1 MVGETLAH
9 FEILEFLG
17 QGGFGQVYRARDTV
31 LDRPVAIKV
40 LPDSL
45 STDATRRARFRREA
59 RAASRLTHPNICT
72 IYEFGQQGARSFIA
86 MELVAGRTLKQ
97 RITQAPIQPA
107 EAVDIAIQIGEGL
120 AAAHAMGVLHLDIK
134 SANIALS
141 ADDHVKILDFG
152 LARLVGVDEPSPLET
167 LSSSTETMIGTVS
180 GTLPYMAPEQLRSLA
195 LDHRTDQFAFGVVC
209 YEMLSGVL
217 PFRGGTIFE
226 TASSIL
232 NIDPIALPSLAPGV
246 PPEFARLVHQMLEKT
261 PDRRVAST
269 RDVLAALKDVRQQLA
284 SGEIRGELSSD
295 TGRVSSSGMLRV
307 DTRRV
312 PSIAVLAFENLAADA
327 ENDYFSEGLSE
338 DLTNALAHIPG
349 IKVASRTSA
358 FFFKGKRQD
367 IRQIAAALGV
377 ETVLEGSVR
386 KSGNRI
392 RVTAQLINA
401 ADGYHIWSETYDRQ
415 VEDVFA
421 IQDEVSR
428 TIAETLEVKLL
439 GSAQQSLA
447 PRHTKNIEAYK
458 LYLQGRYHWNRRY
471 RGGMQAALRFFQQAA
486 DKDPT
491 FALPHSGLA
500 DSLAV
505 LGFYNYLPPH
515 EAFPKAKASAEA
527 ALRSD
532 DTLAEAH
539 ASLAFIKTFFDWD
552 WDGADRE
559 FAAALKLEPNYA
571 MTHWWSASSLL
582 VRGRVAESDR
592 ELQRALKAEP
602 WSAIISGGA
611 AFHYYLRRDYE
622 QGLAQARRSLELDAA
637 FGPSFAF
644 QGWCLLQLGRLDEAV
659 ELWRRSAEL
668 MQQLSL
674 VQAMLGVTYARGGRD
689 VEARQIL
696 LELIERSR
704 STWVAPY
711 HVALL
716 CAALGEIDEAFE
728 WLERACEG
736 HNPWLPFIQVDPC
749 MDPLRNDPRLEH
761 LAARVGLPRANEPSR
776 QDSRS

>member
-1 MVGETLAH
+1 MVGETLSH
-9 FEILEFLG
+9 FEVLEFLG

-45 STDATRRARFRREA
+45 AADANRRSRFRREA

-86 MELVAGRTLKQ
+86 MELVAGRTLKE
-97 RITQAPIQPA
+97 RIAQAPIQPLA
-107 EAVDIAIQIGEGL
+107 ALDIAIQIAEGL

-134 SANIALS
+134 SANIVLGV
-141 ADDHVKILDFG
+141 DDHVKILDFG
-152 LARLVGVDEPSPLET
+152 LARLVGGDGPSPLET
-167 LSSSTETMIGTVS
+167 MSSSTQTMVGSVS
-180 GTLPYMAPEQLRSLA
+180 GTIPYMAPEQLRSGV

-209 YEMLSGVL
+209 YELTAGVL
-217 PFRGGTIFE
+217 PYRGGTVFE
-226 TASSIL
+226 TASAIL
-232 NIDPIALPSLAPGV
+232 STEPIALSSLAPAV
-246 PPEFARLVHQMLEKT
+246 PPEFARLVHQMLEKN

-269 RDVLAALKDVRQQLA
+269 RDVLAALKDVRQQLV
-284 SGEIRGELSSD
+284 SGELRGGLSDSHRVLSS
-295 TGRVSSSGMLRV
+295 RAVLRTEV
-307 DTRRV
+307 RRV
-312 PSIAVLAFENLAADA
+312 PSIAVLAFENLATDA

-349 IKVASRTSA
+349 LNVASRTSA

-377 ETVLEGSVR
+377 ENVLEGSVR

-415 VEDVFA
+415 VEDVFD
-421 IQDEVSR
+421 IQNEVSR

-447 PRHTKNIEAYK
+447 PRHTGNIEAYN

-471 RGGMQAALRFFQQAA
+471 KGGMQAALRFFQQAME
-486 DKDPT
+486 KDPT
-491 FALPHSGLA
+491 FALPYSGLA
-500 DSLAV
+500 DALAV

-515 EAFPKAKASAEA
+515 EAFAKAKASAEA
-527 ALRSD
+527 ALRID

-559 FAAALKLEPNYA
+559 FATALKLEPNYA

-592 ELQRALKAEP
+592 QLQLALKAEP

-611 AFHYYLRRDYE
+611 AFHYYFRRDYE
-622 QGLAQARRSLELDAA
+622 HGLVQARRSLELDPA
-637 FGPSFAF
+637 FGPSFGF
-644 QGWCLLQLGRLDEAV
+644 QGWCLLQLGRFDEAV
-659 ELWRRSAEL
+659 EMWQRSAEL

-674 VQAMLGVTYARGGRD
+674 VRAMLGVTYARSGRD
-689 VEARQIL
+689 VEARHIL
-696 LELIERSR
+696 LDLIEQSR

-716 CAALGEIDEAFE
+716 CAALGEIDDAFE
-728 WLERACEG
+728 WLERAYEG
-736 HNPWLPFIQVDPC
+736 HNQWLPFIQVDPC
-749 MDPLRNDPRLEH
+749 ADPLRNDPRLRQM
-761 LAARVGLPRANEPSR
+761 AVRVGLPA
-776 QDSRS
+776 

>member
-1 MVGETLAH
+1 MVGETLSH
-9 FEILEFLG
+9 FEVLEFLG
-17 QGGFGQVYRARDTV
+17 QGGFGQVYRARDTL

-45 STDATRRARFRREA
+45 SADANRRSRFRREA

-86 MELVAGRTLKQ
+86 MELVAGRTLKE
-97 RITQAPIQPA
+97 RIAQAPVQPLA
-107 EAVDIAIQIGEGL
+107 ALDIAVQIAEGL

-134 SANIALS
+134 SANIVLG

-152 LARLVGVDEPSPLET
+152 LARLVGGDEPSPLET
-167 LSSSTETMIGTVS
+167 MSSSTQTMIGTVS
-180 GTLPYMAPEQLRSLA
+180 GTIPYMAPEQLRGGT

-209 YEMLSGVL
+209 YELLAGML
-217 PFRGGTIFE
+217 PFRGGTVFE
-226 TASSIL
+226 TASAIL
-232 NIDPIALPSLAPGV
+232 NNDPISLSALAPAA
-246 PPEFARLVHQMLEKT
+246 PPAFARLVHQMLEKN
-261 PDRRVAST
+261 PDRRVDST
-269 RDVLAALKDVRQQLA
+269 RGVLAALKDIRQQLA
-284 SGEIRGELSSD
+284 SGELRGGLTSD
-295 TGRVSSSGMLRV
+295 TGRVPSSSTTLRMEG
-307 DTRRV
+307 RRV
-312 PSIAVLAFENLAADA
+312 PSIAVLAFANLAADA

-349 IKVASRTSA
+349 LKVASRTSA

-367 IRQIAAALGV
+367 IREIAAALAV
-377 ETVLEGSVR
+377 ENVLEGSVR

-392 RVTAQLINA
+392 RVTAQLIDA
-401 ADGYHIWSETYDRQ
+401 ANGYHIWSETYDRQ

-421 IQDEVSR
+421 LQDEVSR

-447 PRHTKNIEAYK
+447 PRHTGNIEAYN

-471 RGGMQAALRFFQQAA
+471 KGGMQAALRFFQQARE
-486 DKDPT
+486 KDPT
-491 FALPHSGLA
+491 FALPYSGLA
-500 DSLAV
+500 DALAV

-515 EAFPKAKASAEA
+515 EAFAQAKASAEA
-527 ALRSD
+527 ALRID

-571 MTHWWSASSLL
+571 MTHWWLASSLL
-582 VRGRVAESDR
+582 VRGRVPESDR
-592 ELQRALKAEP
+592 ELQLALKAEP

-611 AFHYYLRRDYE
+611 AFHYYFRRDYE
-622 QGLAQARRSLELDAA
+622 QGLVQARRSLELDPA
-637 FGPSFAF
+637 FGPSFGF
-644 QGWCLLQLGRLDEAV
+644 QGWCLLQLGRFDEAV

-674 VQAMLGVTYARGGRD
+674 VRAMLGVTYARSGRD
-689 VEARQIL
+689 VDARQIL
-696 LELIERSR
+696 LDLIEQSR
-704 STWVAPY
+704 SAWVAPY

-716 CAALGEIDEAFE
+716 CAALGEIDDAFE
-728 WLERACEG
+728 WLERAYEG

-749 MDPLRNDPRLEH
+749 ADPLRNDPRLQR
-761 LAARVGLPRANEPSR
+761 LAARVGLPA
-776 QDSRS
+776 

>member
-1 MVGETLAH
+1 MVGETLSH
-9 FEILEFLG
+9 FEVLEFLG
-17 QGGFGQVYRARDTV
+17 QGGFGQVYRARDTL

-45 STDATRRARFRREA
+45 SADANRRSRFRREA

-86 MELVAGRTLKQ
+86 MELVAGRTLKE
-97 RITQAPIQPA
+97 RIAQAPVEPLA
-107 EAVDIAIQIGEGL
+107 ALDIAVQIAEGL

-134 SANIALS
+134 SANIVLG

-152 LARLVGVDEPSPLET
+152 LARLVGGDEPSPLET
-167 LSSSTETMIGTVS
+167 MSSSTQTMIGTVS
-180 GTLPYMAPEQLRSLA
+180 GTIPYMAPEQLRGGA

-209 YEMLSGVL
+209 YELLAGML
-217 PFRGGTIFE
+217 PFRGGTVFE
-226 TASSIL
+226 TASAIL
-232 NIDPIALPSLAPGV
+232 NNDPISLSSLAPAA
-246 PPEFARLVHQMLEKT
+246 PTAFARLVHQMLEKN
-261 PDRRVAST
+261 PDRRVDST
-269 RDVLAALKDVRQQLA
+269 RGVLAALKDIRQQLA
-284 SGEIRGELSSD
+284 SGELRGGLTSD
-295 TGRVSSSGMLRV
+295 TGRVPSSSTTLRMEA
-307 DTRRV
+307 RRV
-312 PSIAVLAFENLAADA
+312 PSIAVLAFANLAADA

-349 IKVASRTSA
+349 LKVASRTSA

-367 IRQIAAALGV
+367 IREIAAALAV
-377 ETVLEGSVR
+377 ENVLEGSVR

-392 RVTAQLINA
+392 RVTAQLIDA
-401 ADGYHIWSETYDRQ
+401 ANGYHIWSETYDRQ

-421 IQDEVSR
+421 LQDEVSR

-447 PRHTKNIEAYK
+447 PRHTGNIEAYN

-471 RGGMQAALRFFQQAA
+471 KGGMQAALRFFQQARE
-486 DKDPT
+486 KDPT
-491 FALPHSGLA
+491 FALPYSGLA
-500 DSLAV
+500 DALAV

-515 EAFPKAKASAEA
+515 EAFAQAKASAEA
-527 ALRSD
+527 ALRID

-582 VRGRVAESDR
+582 VRGRLPESDR
-592 ELQRALKAEP
+592 ALQLALKAEP

-611 AFHYYLRRDYE
+611 AFHYYFRRDYE
-622 QGLAQARRSLELDAA
+622 QGLVQARRSLELDPA

-644 QGWCLLQLGRLDEAV
+644 QGWCLLQLGRFDEAV

-674 VQAMLGVTYARGGRD
+674 VRAMLGVTYARSGRD
-689 VEARQIL
+689 VDARQIL
-696 LELIERSR
+696 LELIEQSR
-704 STWVAPY
+704 SAWVAPY

-716 CAALGEIDEAFE
+716 CAALGEIDDAFE
-728 WLERACEG
+728 WLERAYEG

-749 MDPLRNDPRLEH
+749 ADPLRHDPRLQR
-761 LAARVGLPRANEPSR
+761 LAARVGLPA
-776 QDSRS
+776 